1 MIPVEII
8 DSVGKYCSDCGAVLL
23 NHCPNC
29 NRFLQPVALAG
40 RPAPFCLECGLPL
53 PWASRQ
59 EIVFHVQ
66 NQLDN
71 SDLAEGDRRA
81 LHDELNDLLQAPDT
95 QETQKRQ
102 VKVLVK
108 LQQGWP
114 AAWRTIAPIVD
125 PLITAWMKA
134 QMGL

>member
-1 MIPVEII
+1 MIFINEI
-8 DSVGKYCSDCGAVLL
+8 DAAGKYCADCGAVLL

-29 NRFLQPVALAG
+29 DRFLQPVALYG
-40 RPAPFCLECGLPL
+40 KPAPFCLECGLPF

-59 EIVFHVQ
+59 EIVYHVQ

-71 SDLAEGDRRA
+71 SDLEEGDRRA
-81 LHDELNDLLQAPDT
+81 LHEDLNDLLQTPDT

-108 LQQGWP
+108 LRQGAP
-114 AAWRTIAPIVD
+114 VAWRTIAPIVD

>member
-1 MIPVEII
+1 MIESNYIY
-8 DSVGKYCSDCGAVLL
+8 SVGKYCSDCGAVLL

-29 NRFLQPVALAG
+29 NRFLQPVDRFAK
-40 RPAPFCLECGLPL
+40 PAPFCLECGLPL

-95 QETQKRQ
+95 QEAQKRQ
-102 VKVLVK
+102 VNVLVK
-108 LQQGWP
+108 LRQGAP
-114 AAWRTIAPIVD
+114 LAWRTIAPIID